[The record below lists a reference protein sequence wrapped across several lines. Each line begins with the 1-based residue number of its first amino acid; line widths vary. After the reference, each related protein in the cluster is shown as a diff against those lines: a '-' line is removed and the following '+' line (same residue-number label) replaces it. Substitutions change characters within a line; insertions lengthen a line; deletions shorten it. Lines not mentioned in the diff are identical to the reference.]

1 MSGEV
6 VRGSLATP
14 GRARSARH
22 IPGRR
27 SRARTLA
34 DVITTGQGEAPAEFM
49 RALHSLRAA
58 RLRPEVHLEEVPGP
72 GRIAPWSVALT
83 AEVRRPQD
91 EEGLAS
97 GRFVVLHDPA
107 GQEAWDGTFRVVS
120 LVRGTPEP
128 EVATDGL
135 LGEVAWTWFT
145 DALAGA
151 GVTAHAAGG
160 TVTRVLSQSFGALLD
175 RPDEVEV
182 EIRASWTP
190 VDGELGPHLSAWA
203 TLLCTTG
210 GLPPMPD
217 GVTVLGRRH

>member
-1 MSGEV
+1 VITSGPGEV
-6 VRGSLATP
+6 P
-14 GRARSARH
+14 
-22 IPGRR
+22 P
-27 SRARTLA
+27 
-34 DVITTGQGEAPAEFM
+34 EFL

-58 RLRPEVHLEEVPGP
+58 RLRPEVHLEEVPAP
-72 GRIAPWSVALT
+72 GRIAPFSVALT
-83 AEVRRPQD
+83 AEVRLPRD

-107 GQEAWDGTFRVVS
+107 GQTAWDGTFRVVS
-120 LVRGTPEP
+120 LVRGTLEP
-128 EVATDGL
+128 EVAADAL
-135 LGEVAWTWFT
+135 LAEVAWTWLE
-145 DALAGA
+145 DALAGNEIIP
-151 GVTAHAAGG
+151 HALSG

-190 VDGELGPHLSAWA
+190 LDGELGPHLSAWA
-203 TLLCTTG
+203 TLMCTTA